1 MTIDD
6 GPSPPAG
13 PPPLTGHQTAGQW
26 PGLTGCHTVLLSSV
40 ANIRSRPGS
49 AVQSAPGSRTTRLS
63 VPAAATARSS
73 ASAPGAP
80 ARSIA
85 FTSWCAASQG
95 ATSATSPVSTFTT
108 PSGSR
113 AAAHTSARPRA
124 ASGYR
129 SLATTTDVFP
139 PAIAG
144 ASTLTSPS
152 SGLSWGASTATTP
165 AGSGTVMLTY
175 GPATAL
181 APPRTW
187 AILSVQPVYQSQR
200 STAASTSA

>member
-1 MTIDD
+1 MTINDE
-6 GPSPPAG
+6 PS
-13 PPPLTGHQTAGQW
+13 LTAGQPPPTGQRTGGRRAAGQG

-49 AVQSAPGSRTTRLS
+49 AVQSASGSRTTRLS

-85 FTSWCAASQG
+85 FTSWCAASHG

-113 AAAHTSARPRA
+113 AAAQTSARPSA
-124 ASGYR
+124 GSGYR
-129 SLATTTDVFP
+129 SLATTTAVLP

-144 ASTLTSPS
+144 ARTLTSPS
-152 SGLSWGASTATTP
+152 SGLSCGASTATTP
-165 AGSGTVMLTY
+165 AGSGTVMLT
-175 GPATAL
+175 
-181 APPRTW
+181 
-187 AILSVQPVYQSQR
+187 
-200 STAASTSA
+200 